1 MRVVEKR
8 ASTVEEALEA
18 ALAELGVSEQEAL
31 VQVLEEGG
39 EGREA
44 VVRVQAVGDQDA
56 DPDDLED
63 QADAAADFVEELL
76 AAMGIEAVAEPNA
89 AGGHMYIDIVDG
101 PPEDLS
107 LLIGRHGQ
115 TLDAI
120 QELMR
125 TVVGRR
131 LDERILVI
139 VDCEGYRKRRAERL
153 EARATELAQRAIES
167 GREQELEPMTPLERK
182 IVHDAVAGV
191 GGVESSSRGDDPN
204 RYVVIRRR

>member
-1 MRVVEKR
+1 VRIVEKR
-8 ASTVEEALEA
+8 GSTLEEALEA
-18 ALAELGVSEQEAL
+18 ALVELGVSEQEAT
-31 VQVLEEGG
+31 VEVLEEGG
-39 EGREA
+39 AGREA
-44 VVRVQAVGDQDA
+44 VVRVQAAGDQDA
-56 DPDDLED
+56 DPDDLEE

-76 AAMGIEAVAEPNA
+76 AAMGIEAIAEPTPS
-89 AGGHMYIDIVDG
+89 GGHMYVDIVDG
-101 PPEDLS
+101 PPEDFS

-139 VDCEGYRKRRAERL
+139 VDCEDYRKRRAERL
-153 EARATELAQRAIES
+153 EERAKELAQRAIES

-191 GGVESSSRGDDPN
+191 VGAESSSRGDEPN
-204 RYVVIRRR
+204 RFVVIRRR